1 MGRLSLAI
9 GRQKDNGDG
18 RSKSKHFRT
27 SLKGL
32 LRLPNS
38 EERASI
44 DLGNIREHANED
56 STPRHS
62 VSATQSTSSNSA
74 MGNSTQDGPDAAPAR
89 SDAES
94 EGRAAFAKV
103 IKASSS
109 RKQDLQAGK
118 PIAAD
123 KQTPHTEDGSKAHL
137 DAATAALAPES
148 LADGQVR
155 DTTEAG
161 AGDVHAEQAA
171 ALARY
176 SIVSDKPGIEW
187 DAENEEAEKHGWR
200 RRGSLLSSRLA
211 APLRK
216 DSGGG
221 GRILIR
227 KESTPLFSSS
237 AHRNHHLFH
246 RSGASESSSG
256 GSGLRS
262 SFWRSSSSS
271 NNNASSN
278 SSAGGACRTTG
289 TDQHPSQTAPQ
300 RMVEARAERTHRSS
314 SVPFFTPVLSTGSA
328 RPAASPYLRAIGTG
342 VAGNGIGSSSSS
354 GSGSG
359 GRLNRNELRM
369 SLANSRQQLDRFP
382 KLSMMGGGSD
392 GGSPAG
398 LPSPAAQSNDGTGV
412 SAATPMTFLV
422 SPRPRASTTSRH
434 ALSRV
439 ATGSQEF
446 RPGKR
451 TLSSATIPALE
462 LNVPAS
468 PRALTGAVDMSEF
481 GVSSSNSGAASTANK
496 SPILPPSPIS
506 TGTPARSVASARFE
520 PVHDSVESKCTVA
533 EKEEDEA
540 AEELSEDSQSSDAVH
555 ETHRMQVVHDPYTG
569 RKMINQYMIIRE
581 LGRGTHGKVKL
592 VFDTV
597 TGDYFAIK
605 IIDKES
611 RDRRLRLGANIRTH
625 GNVRIDMDKME
636 KVKREIAI
644 LKKCRHPN
652 VVRLREVIDDAHAR
666 RIYLVIEYMD
676 GGEIKWR
683 DDDGL
688 PAMDASEARSVFRDL
703 VLGVE
708 YLHYAGVLHRDL
720 KPQNLLCNKAGRVK
734 ISDFGVSFLSRRQ
747 EKPRKPRHANTAII
761 ISDGKAPSPL
771 RPAGKAAALQGT
783 SLHRYASQPLMGSA
797 RVLQRQQSV
806 LRRQASVLSKNA
818 SATTSRSSRQATGSV
833 SSADGSFSSSAA
845 SQNRRRIV
853 DDQLLRQPG
862 RSPHNDTPVG
872 MGMVDEF
879 GNNNTDFQ
887 PRSAPISPS
896 PAISPVFKLPP
907 ESLSADSNVYDP
919 FDSSDSNE
927 FFSSDSES
935 DYGSIN
941 GPEDDAYAGELNKE
955 AGLGGLGRS
964 RNDDD
969 DSDDEEDDDA
979 GGIVF
984 GAVSVGLTEPAPSAT
999 TRSRHVRKGTL
1010 GDIDF
1015 TYDEKDEEREL
1026 AKTAGTPAFFAP
1038 ELCCTVE
1045 ELAKVLKDERARRR
1059 AHARLVSRHR
1069 CRHNTDPV
1077 SSHVPQLDCE
1087 AEEGASSV
1095 SRSESASASGS
1106 GSGVVRPSS
1115 LQVEPNQKPRLA
1127 KRHSAIVSLLARPF
1141 SPKSRLTSASSASSS
1156 SIQSSVAPLPEEEED
1171 ADIDEPLPPKVITP
1185 AIDIWAMGVTLYC
1198 LVFGRVPF
1206 RASNEFELFNVIP
1219 RRALEFPQVLEGTS
1233 ESDAVR
1239 KLPPLDPDLLDL
1251 LTRLL
1256 DKDFRSRITI
1266 EEIKQHPWVIRDLDR
1281 PSSWAQETDPAQR
1294 PSLNVT
1300 SLEVAQ
1306 AVVPKQRVQKGFR
1319 ASFRRRISQM
1329 QSTATK
1335 TKSSLDWLKIW

>member
-9 GRQKDNGDG
+9 GRQKDSSDG
-18 RSKSKHFRT
+18 RSKTKHFRS

-32 LRLPNS
+32 LRLPNG

-44 DLGNIREHANED
+44 DLGSIGALAGED
-56 STPRHS
+56 GTPQRS
-62 VSATQSTSSNSA
+62 ISAKPSTSGSSA
-74 MGNSTQDGPDAAPAR
+74 MGDSTQDRLDAAAAVP
-89 SDAES
+89 DAES
-94 EGRAAFAKV
+94 EGRAGLAKG

-109 RKQDLQAGK
+109 GKQDLQSEK
-118 PIAAD
+118 PISAD
-123 KQTPHTEDGSKAHL
+123 RQTPHTEESSEAHP
-137 DAATAALAPES
+137 DAAAAATAAAAEAKAAPAIES
-148 LADGQVR
+148 LANAQKRVAPD
-155 DTTEAG
+155 AS
-161 AGDVHAEQAA
+161 AGDAHAEHAA

-176 SIVSDKPGIEW
+176 SIVSDRTGVQW
-187 DAENEEAEKHGWR
+187 SGDHEEAEKHGWR
-200 RRGSLLSSRLA
+200 RRGSLLSSKLA

-216 DSGGG
+216 ESSANGGGGSGGG
-221 GRILIR
+221 GGRLLIR

-237 AHRNHHLFH
+237 AHRGHHLFH
-246 RSGASESSSG
+246 RSGASESSSNG

-262 SFWRSSSSS
+262 SFWRGSSSGS
-271 NNNASSN
+271 
-278 SSAGGACRTTG
+278 GGAYRAAG
-289 TDQHPSQTAPQ
+289 TDQLALQPASHLVA
-300 RMVEARAERTHRSS
+300 EARAERTHRSS
-314 SVPFFTPVLSTGSA
+314 SVPFFTPILSAGSA
-328 RPAASPYLRAIGTG
+328 RPAASPYLRAIGSG
-342 VAGNGIGSSSSS
+342 VAGNGFVGSSS

-359 GRLNRNELRM
+359 SSSSGRLNRNELHM
-369 SLANSRQQLDRFP
+369 SLANSRQPLDRFP
-382 KLSMMGGGSD
+382 KLSMMGGSD

-398 LPSPAAQSNDGTGV
+398 LPSPVAQSSDGTAT

-422 SPRPRASTTSRH
+422 SPRPRANTTSRH
-434 ALSRV
+434 ALSRI

-446 RPGKR
+446 QPGKR

-468 PRALTGAVDMSEF
+468 PRALTDAVDVSEF

-496 SPILPPSPIS
+496 SSILPPSPIS
-506 TGTPARSVASARFE
+506 TGTPARSVASAKFG
-520 PVHDSVESKCTVA
+520 PLHESA
-533 EKEEDEA
+533 EGNDAAEQEA
-540 AEELSEDSQSSDAVH
+540 AEELSEDSHSSDAVH

-592 VFDTV
+592 AFDTV
-597 TGDYFAIK
+597 TGEYFAIK

-611 RDRRLRLGANIRTH
+611 RDRRLRLGANTRVH
-625 GNVRIDMDKME
+625 GNVRIDMEKME

-683 DDDGL
+683 DEDGL
-688 PAMDASEARSVFRDL
+688 PAMDPSEARSVFRDL

-720 KPQNLLCNKAGRVK
+720 KPQNLLCSKAGRVK

-747 EKPRKPRHANTAII
+747 EKPRKPRIANTATILN
-761 ISDGKAPSPL
+761 DGKAPSPL
-771 RPAGKAAALQGT
+771 RPAGRAAALQGT

-797 RVLQRQQSV
+797 QV
-806 LRRQASVLSKNA
+806 LRRERSTLRRQTSALSRDASVA
-818 SATTSRSSRQATGSV
+818 TSRSSRQAAGSV
-833 SSADGSFSSSAA
+833 SSADGSFGSSAA
-845 SQNRRRIV
+845 SHNRRRIM

-872 MGMVDEF
+872 MGMIDEF
-879 GNNNTDFQ
+879 GNNNADIQ
-887 PRSAPISPS
+887 PRSAPITPV

-935 DYGSIN
+935 DYGSTS
-941 GPEDDAYAGELNKE
+941 GPDEGRCDGDFGKKANM
-955 AGLGGLGRS
+955 GGLGKTRAVGREEQGS
-964 RNDDD
+964 AGGGNNGGYDDEGDDD
-969 DSDDEEDDDA
+969 DV

-984 GAVSVGLTEPAPSAT
+984 GAVTAVLTEPAPSAS

-1045 ELAKVLKDERARRR
+1045 ELAKVLKDERARRS

-1069 CRHNTDPV
+1069 SRHNTDPV
-1077 SSHVPQLDCE
+1077 TGHAPQLDCE
-1087 AEEGASSV
+1087 TEEGAV
-1095 SRSESASASGS
+1095 
-1106 GSGVVRPSS
+1106 
-1115 LQVEPNQKPRLA
+1115 
-1127 KRHSAIVSLLARPF
+1127 
-1141 SPKSRLTSASSASSS
+1141 
-1156 SIQSSVAPLPEEEED
+1156 
-1171 ADIDEPLPPKVITP
+1171 
-1185 AIDIWAMGVTLYC
+1185 
-1198 LVFGRVPF
+1198 
-1206 RASNEFELFNVIP
+1206 
-1219 RRALEFPQVLEGTS
+1219 
-1233 ESDAVR
+1233 
-1239 KLPPLDPDLLDL
+1239 
-1251 LTRLL
+1251 
-1256 DKDFRSRITI
+1256 
-1266 EEIKQHPWVIRDLDR
+1266 
-1281 PSSWAQETDPAQR
+1281 
-1294 PSLNVT
+1294 
-1300 SLEVAQ
+1300 
-1306 AVVPKQRVQKGFR
+1306 
-1319 ASFRRRISQM
+1319 
-1329 QSTATK
+1329 
-1335 TKSSLDWLKIW
+1335 